1 MIRLL
6 IVVVVLGVGGY
17 IGYHWWHSRT
27 SGNGGYHGV
36 AARRYRTAYRL
47 CKHTVGGKLSL
58 SGAGARLMSRAIRGR
73 YHDAVVAG
81 CAAGAQSGGLSGVL
95 NQLEHST
102 GSAGPV

>member
-17 IGYHWWHSRT
+17 IGYHWWQSRT
-27 SGNGGYHGV
+27 AGDGGYHGV
-36 AARRYRTAYRL
+36 AAQRYRTAYRL

-58 SGAGARLMSRAIRGR
+58 SGRDVRLITRAMRGR

-102 GSAGPV
+102 VP